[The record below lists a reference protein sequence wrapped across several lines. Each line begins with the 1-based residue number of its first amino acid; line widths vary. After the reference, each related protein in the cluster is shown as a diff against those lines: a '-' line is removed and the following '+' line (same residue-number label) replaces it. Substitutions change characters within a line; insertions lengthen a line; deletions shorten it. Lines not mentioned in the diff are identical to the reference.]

1 MRLTR
6 TRKIVARASDT
17 EYQALQ
23 AIARRQRRK
32 VSEAL
37 RELIR
42 DKAEQLGLWPEE
54 TTDGPPTWQSEET

>member
-17 EYQALQ
+17 EYLALH
-23 AIARRQRRK
+23 AIARRQGRK

-42 DKAEQLGLWPEE
+42 EKAKQLGLWPDE
-54 TTDGPPTWQSEET
+54 TTDRPPTWQSEEA